1 MQTFADKAYSSLM
14 DKHQWTIIARQYAG
28 IFDRLTT
35 RQPQPRQL

>member
-1 MQTFADKAYSSLM
+1 M

-35 RQPQPRQL
+35 RQRQPHQP